1 MGVLFIKFLDGQY
14 VNAGVSAQVFRAE
27 KILLGIFFIRRK
39 KEAFF
44 ETAEK
49 VFRNKRSQMSG
60 NPV

>member
-1 MGVLFIKFLDGQY
+1 LEGHY
-14 VNAGVSAQVFRAE
+14 VNAGVSAQVFRAT

-39 KEAFF
+39 KELFF

-49 VFRNKRSQMSG
+49 VFRNNRSQMSG